1 MKTFYKK
8 AFLSFIGMTIA
19 FAFVAC
25 SSDDESVAQE
35 TSIPVQSSSPTSS
48 MANTE
53 STTNTVSVLTGMV
66 EVDGSSTV
74 APVSEAVAE
83 EFKKLHPKANVLVGV
98 SGSGG
103 GFKRFVIGE
112 TDISNASRGI
122 KSSEAEKAK
131 ANGIDFAEL
140 RIGMDGLSV
149 MVNPSNTFVD
159 CLTTTELKK
168 IWEPGSS
175 VNNWNQV
182 RSSFPNQK
190 MRLYGPGTDS
200 GTFDFFTD
208 EINGEGGA
216 SRDDYTMSEDDN
228 VIVQG
233 IAGDQYSLG
242 YFGYAYYAANKDKLK
257 VIGIDSG
264 EGCVVPSAETIDNAS
279 YKPLTRPLYIYVK
292 KSSYANKQVV
302 KEFVDFYMKEAGALT
317 AEVGYVPV
325 KEEEYKAN
333 LDKVIAKTESMTN
346 TVSVLTGMVEVDGSS
361 TVAPV
366 SEAVAEE
373 FKKLHPKAN
382 VLVGVSGSGGGFKRF
397 VIGETDIS
405 NASRGIKSSEAEKAK
420 ANGID
425 FAELRIGMD
434 GLSVMVNPSNTFVD
448 CLTTTELKKIWEPG
462 SSVNNWNQVRSSFP
476 NQKMRLYGPGTD
488 SGTFDFFT
496 DEINGEGGA
505 SRDDYTMSEDD
516 NVIVQGI
523 AGDQYSLGYFGYAY
537 YAANKDKLKVIGID
551 SGEGCVV
558 PSAETIDNASYKPLT
573 RPLYIYVKKSS
584 YANKQVVKEFVD
596 FYMKEAGALTA
607 EVGYVPVK
615 EEEYKA
621 NLDKVK

>member
-1 MKTFYKK
+1 MKYRTQSLTVISEIINKLKEFKLKTFYKK

-48 MANTE
+48 MAN
-53 STTNTVSVLTGMV
+53 
-66 EVDGSSTV
+66 
-74 APVSEAVAE
+74 
-83 EFKKLHPKANVLVGV
+83 
-98 SGSGG
+98 
-103 GFKRFVIGE
+103 
-112 TDISNASRGI
+112 
-122 KSSEAEKAK
+122 
-131 ANGIDFAEL
+131 
-140 RIGMDGLSV
+140 
-149 MVNPSNTFVD
+149 
-159 CLTTTELKK
+159 
-168 IWEPGSS
+168 
-175 VNNWNQV
+175 
-182 RSSFPNQK
+182 
-190 MRLYGPGTDS
+190 
-200 GTFDFFTD
+200 
-208 EINGEGGA
+208 
-216 SRDDYTMSEDDN
+216 
-228 VIVQG
+228 
-233 IAGDQYSLG
+233 
-242 YFGYAYYAANKDKLK
+242 
-257 VIGIDSG
+257 
-264 EGCVVPSAETIDNAS
+264 
-279 YKPLTRPLYIYVK
+279 
-292 KSSYANKQVV
+292 
-302 KEFVDFYMKEAGALT
+302 
-317 AEVGYVPV
+317 
-325 KEEEYKAN
+325 
-333 LDKVIAKTESMTN
+333 TESMTN

>member
-1 MKTFYKK
+1 MTKNRII
-8 AFLSFIGMTIA
+8 LSFLFTLIFPFTM
-19 FAFVAC
+19 FAC
-25 SSDDESVAQE
+25 GSDNENSNVAQPSN
-35 TSIPVQSSSPTSS
+35 TSIPVLTSSPTSN
-48 MANTE
+48 M
-53 STTNTVSVLTGMV
+53 TNNDSVVLTGIV

-112 TDISNASRGI
+112 IDISNASRGI

-325 KEEEYKAN
+325 KEEEYKGN
-333 LDKVIAKTESMTN
+333 LDKLN
-346 TVSVLTGMVEVDGSS
+346 
-361 TVAPV
+361 
-366 SEAVAEE
+366 
-373 FKKLHPKAN
+373 
-382 VLVGVSGSGGGFKRF
+382 
-397 VIGETDIS
+397 
-405 NASRGIKSSEAEKAK
+405 
-420 ANGID
+420 
-425 FAELRIGMD
+425 
-434 GLSVMVNPSNTFVD
+434 
-448 CLTTTELKKIWEPG
+448 
-462 SSVNNWNQVRSSFP
+462 
-476 NQKMRLYGPGTD
+476 
-488 SGTFDFFT
+488 
-496 DEINGEGGA
+496 
-505 SRDDYTMSEDD
+505 
-516 NVIVQGI
+516 
-523 AGDQYSLGYFGYAY
+523 
-537 YAANKDKLKVIGID
+537 
-551 SGEGCVV
+551 
-558 PSAETIDNASYKPLT
+558 
-573 RPLYIYVKKSS
+573 
-584 YANKQVVKEFVD
+584 
-596 FYMKEAGALTA
+596 
-607 EVGYVPVK
+607 
-615 EEEYKA
+615 
-621 NLDKVK
+621 